1 MRNFL
6 LLCTK
11 DVHFGFDS
19 NMYQQNDG
27 VAMVTCSI
35 SHWKSYVDDTFVFI
49 EKDFVEHV
57 LACLNLFHKNIQ
69 FMYEWKITTSYHF

>member
-1 MRNFL
+1 MRNLL
-6 LLCTK
+6 LLCIK
-11 DVHFGFDS
+11 DVHFGFDG

-57 LACLNLFHKNIQ
+57 LACLNLFHKNIK
-69 FMYEWKITTSYHF
+69 FTYEWKIATSYHF

>member
-11 DVHFGFDS
+11 DVHFEFDG

-27 VAMVTCSI
+27 AAMVTCSI
-35 SHWKSYVDDTFVFI
+35 SHWRRYVDDTFVFI
-49 EKDFVEHV
+49 EKDCVEHV
-57 LACLNLFHKNIQ
+57 LVCLNLFHKNIQ
-69 FMYEWKITTSYHF
+69 FMYEWEITSYHF